1 MKRSGENRDSFVTD
15 SKRFRAENLSDSTES
30 DDDDDTARPP
40 PLGTSAA
47 VGPSQSGPA
56 QAAPLYNSFAERM
69 MAKMGYRKEEGL
81 GKHGQGRKDIVEA
94 STQRGRR
101 GLGLKL
107 EAFDG
112 EIDIDWTDEEPPS
125 VHERP
130 EWLPACENPVPS
142 KDTLQDWVL
151 EGTRKNQIEDEVEFC
166 GEEIL
171 LDLLKCKS
179 VFDVLEGQE
188 MRNARTRAN
197 PYETI
202 RGAIFQNRAAM
213 KMANMDHVFDYMFTD
228 PKNDKGE
235 PMVGAHDLLYFA
247 DICAGPGG
255 FSEYVLWRKKWHAKG
270 FGLTI
275 RGPNDFKLEEFFAA
289 SSEMF
294 EPYYGEGGIDGDGD
308 IMKPA
313 NLTAFKK
320 FVLDSTE
327 GKGVHFVMGDGGF
340 SVEGQENLQEVLS
353 KQLVLCEFLC
363 ALSIL
368 RIGGCFVCKTFD
380 VFTPF
385 SVGLVYLLYHCF
397 HQVCIFKPITS
408 RPANSERYVVC
419 KGLKPGY
426 EVVEE
431 YLFKVNIQ
439 MNRLKNTDVDV
450 NEVVPLDIIKKDSQ
464 FFQYMVSSN
473 EKLAEKQ
480 TKHLAKIRAYT
491 QDTTLFEAGQG
502 RIRKEAL
509 QLWKVPD
516 EARVAPQKPDSRV
529 RFTELAKA
537 KMGYRKEE
545 GLGKHGQGRKDIV
558 EASTQRGR
566 RGLGLKLEAFDGE
579 IDIDWTDEEPP
590 SVHERP
596 EWLPACKNPVPSK
609 DTLQDWVL
617 EGTRK
622 NQIEDEVEFCGEE
635 ILLDLLKCKSVFDVL
650 EGQEMRNARTR
661 ANPYE
666 TIRGAIFQNRA
677 AMKMANMDHVFD
689 YMFTDPKNDKGEPMV
704 GAHDLLY
711 FADICAGPGGF
722 SEYVLW
728 RKKWHAK
735 GFGLTIRGPNDFK
748 LEEFFAASSEMF
760 EPYYGEFLAIRT
772 LLFQWD
778 GRPTTKWMKLDL
790 NMELPKDT
798 LLVVEVVQELK
809 GEGKAQ
815 RKITAMHIVDAYVL
829 NGEDISSRH
838 FSERVLMAEKFVK
851 AVSKPSRPDMAPL
864 RTKEVYRLEEVEK
877 IFHKLEMRLT
887 KGSRDPRLCYSID
900 GTRHFLPCGVHF
912 IRTVNDPWVMQYS
925 KSWNK
930 KYFFNSRNGS
940 STFDCPPEA
949 IAPFRVC
956 YANRIFWAWEDGVKV
971 HDSHKASD
979 SKVSRD
985 MLVQYVHR
993 HLK

>member
-15 SKRFRAENLSDSTES
+15 SKRFRAENLSDSTDSDE
-30 DDDDDTARPP
+30 DDDSARPP

-47 VGPSQSGPA
+47 MGPSKSSGPA
-56 QAAPLYNSFAERM
+56 PAAPLYNSFAERM
-69 MAKMGYRKEEGL
+69 MAKMGYKKEEGL
-81 GKHGQGRKDIVEA
+81 GKHGQGRKEIVEA

-107 EAFDG
+107 EQFDG

-130 EWLPACENPVPS
+130 EWLPACEKPIPS
-142 KDTLQDWVL
+142 KDTLQEWVL
-151 EGTRKNQIEDEVEFC
+151 EGTRKNEIEDEVEFC
-166 GEEIL
+166 NEDIL

-213 KMANMDHVFDYMFTD
+213 KMANMDHVFDYMFTE

-294 EPYYGEGGIDGDGD
+294 EPHYGEGGIDGDGD

-313 NLTAFKK
+313 NLTTFKK

-327 GKGVHFVMGDGGF
+327 GKGVHFVMADGGF

-353 KQLVLCEFLC
+353 KQLVMCEFLC

-380 VFTPF
+380 LFTPF

-397 HQVCIFKPITS
+397 QEVCIFKPITS

-464 FFQYMVSSN
+464 FFEYMVDSN

-480 TKHLAKIRAYT
+480 TKHLAKIRGYT

-502 RIRKEAL
+502 KIRKEAL

-516 EARVAPQKPDSRV
+516 EARFAPQKPDSRV
-529 RFTELAKA
+529 RFTELAK
-537 KMGYRKEE
+537 
-545 GLGKHGQGRKDIV
+545 
-558 EASTQRGR
+558 
-566 RGLGLKLEAFDGE
+566 
-579 IDIDWTDEEPP
+579 
-590 SVHERP
+590 
-596 EWLPACKNPVPSK
+596 
-609 DTLQDWVL
+609 
-617 EGTRK
+617 
-622 NQIEDEVEFCGEE
+622 
-635 ILLDLLKCKSVFDVL
+635 
-650 EGQEMRNARTR
+650 
-661 ANPYE
+661 E
-666 TIRGAIFQNRA
+666 T
-677 AMKMANMDHVFD
+677 NMDVFTYKATMLSPD
-689 YMFTDPKNDKGEPMV
+689 NLSKLGNVYDFRCMVAGGDRMF
-704 GAHDLLY
+704 LL
-711 FADICAGPGGF
+711 AQG
-722 SEYVLW
+722 
-728 RKKWHAK
+728 
-735 GFGLTIRGPNDFK
+735 
-748 LEEFFAASSEMF
+748 
-760 EPYYGEFLAIRT
+760 RT

-815 RKITAMHIVDAYVL
+815 RKITAMHIVDAYTL

-838 FSERVLMAEKFVK
+838 FSERIMMAEKFVK

-877 IFHKLEMRLT
+877 IFQKLDMRLT

-925 KSWNK
+925 KSWSK

-940 STFDCPPEA
+940 STFDTPAEA

>member
-30 DDDDDTARPP
+30 DEDDDTARPP

-47 VGPSQSGPA
+47 MGQPKPGPA
-56 QAAPLYNSFAERM
+56 SAAPLYNSFAERM
-69 MAKMGYRKEEGL
+69 MAKMGYKKEEGL
-81 GKHGQGRKDIVEA
+81 GKHGQGRKEIVEA

-112 EIDIDWTDEEPPS
+112 QIDIDWTDEEPPS

-130 EWLPACENPVPS
+130 GWLPACQKPVPN

-166 GEEIL
+166 NEEIL

-179 VFDVLEGQE
+179 VFDVLDGQE

-213 KMANMDHVFDYMFTD
+213 KMANMDHVFDYMFTE

-294 EPYYGEGGIDGDGD
+294 EPHYGEGGIDGDGD

-313 NLTAFKK
+313 NLTTFKK

-327 GKGVHFVMGDGGF
+327 GKGVHFVMADGGF

-380 VFTPF
+380 LFTPF

-431 YLFKVNIQ
+431 YLFNVNIQ
-439 MNRLKNTDVDV
+439 MNRLKNTEVDV

-473 EKLAEKQ
+473 ENLAVKQ
-480 TKHLAKIRAYT
+480 TKHLAKIRGYT

-502 RIRKEAL
+502 KIRKEAL

-529 RFTELAKA
+529 RFTELAK
-537 KMGYRKEE
+537 
-545 GLGKHGQGRKDIV
+545 
-558 EASTQRGR
+558 
-566 RGLGLKLEAFDGE
+566 
-579 IDIDWTDEEPP
+579 
-590 SVHERP
+590 
-596 EWLPACKNPVPSK
+596 
-609 DTLQDWVL
+609 
-617 EGTRK
+617 
-622 NQIEDEVEFCGEE
+622 
-635 ILLDLLKCKSVFDVL
+635 
-650 EGQEMRNARTR
+650 
-661 ANPYE
+661 E
-666 TIRGAIFQNRA
+666 T
-677 AMKMANMDHVFD
+677 NMDVFTYKATMLSPD
-689 YMFTDPKNDKGEPMV
+689 NLSKLGNVYDFRCMVAGGDRMF
-704 GAHDLLY
+704 LL
-711 FADICAGPGGF
+711 ALG
-722 SEYVLW
+722 
-728 RKKWHAK
+728 
-735 GFGLTIRGPNDFK
+735 
-748 LEEFFAASSEMF
+748 
-760 EPYYGEFLAIRT
+760 RT

-778 GRPTTKWMKLDL
+778 GRPTTKWMKLDM

-798 LLVVEVVQELK
+798 LLVVEIVQELK

-838 FSERVLMAEKFVK
+838 FSERMLMAEKFVK

-877 IFHKLEMRLT
+877 IFQKLDMRLT

-940 STFDCPPEA
+940 STFDCPAEA
-949 IAPFRVC
+949 VAPFRVC

-971 HDSHKASD
+971 HDSHKGSD